1 MIILKTYKIYFN
13 GMNLSYVLLILII
26 WILSVKKSVNKN
38 ASILS
43 MLSLLFWS
51 KVVVL
56 VRPIDRL
63 KFRPIV
69 NSIYWL

>member
-13 GMNLSYVLLILII
+13 GMNFSYVLLILVI

-38 ASILS
+38 ASI
-43 MLSLLFWS
+43 LSLLFWS

-69 NSIYWL
+69 KSIYWL